1 MAFPVPEHLPRKQLP
16 TDVSSQILSRISD
29 ATNKS
34 LNAELAAEWVAELQL
49 NIRQTK
55 DRIYDRINEK
65 LPDFERQFESS
76 NSVQTRL
83 KDLSL
88 NVDKLT
94 ATVENPETGILPTLL
109 EFLEAHKRLQ
119 QRASDAR
126 VTFEAISYLS
136 ECRSRFES
144 LTALVHDGSLAEG
157 VRQRNELSS
166 FLNRAPE
173 ALANADVMA
182 DMKNQLRTLRDWIDE
197 QLSAAYYRSIRI
209 SSTELRISPS
219 VQVRRSQAIIS
230 LPDILE
236 SLSTMS
242 LDSYLRSLR
251 RDIVAHFIDFPSQQA
266 TSSTVSRNTDA
277 DGTPHVCFSLFPLP
291 PSAGFKRSIPAYFKS
306 LFDFLREHL
315 ISALPPLIR
324 DSFPRILYKPTAN
337 ALLSNVLVSSLP
349 SSLSELPQFLEL
361 IQDAVKF
368 EQEYFFREDSA
379 FDGLQGEGEIRT
391 WGRGVAGHYGRKRRI
406 DLLAE
411 TRKLILTSTNGEI
424 IRVEVTESSLSN
436 GNLPAPEVIP
446 VQGGIE
452 GREEVGWD
460 FDDDVPAAEA
470 DVPEI
475 DNPAEEITKQE
486 ERDTSGRDF
495 GDADAGASDQ
505 TKVEDDGLDDSDAW
519 GWGDDEETSTPA
531 TSENGNAGKP
541 SPASNGRQ
549 VDEPQREECA
559 RDTAWDTTW
568 DEPEPIPPSPPS
580 PAQPISSAKAPKVAK
595 GLEKLSA
602 KGKTRGLASPALS
615 SNPPSSTFSAT
626 SRFPSSISSITQPL
640 DSPSPRSSSSTTF
653 QSPQP
658 KPSHP
663 SVTPPKPPALSLP
676 EKPKQPETYLI
687 SSRITD
693 VIRLIS
699 NMLSEGRALSKSS
712 VFSDFPLSSPDSTS
726 NASTL
731 VLQSAPAAL
740 DLYRAVYPVVFA
752 MELSRSARALRFSND
767 CLYMHEEITKLVE
780 LEFRNGAVLAGS
792 AASVHEQMN
801 EALERLHAL
810 GAWWFD
816 EGIERECE
824 RVKQILSRAE
834 GFVELSQQDRFDEC
848 EAVMS
853 EILRGVRAATGEWKS
868 ILPRTKWLRAAGR
881 VVETALARVL
891 SDVLALPDI
900 PELDSRRLSELC
912 RILNALEGLFV
923 DVENPEA
930 PSMVL
935 DYVPSWLKYSYL
947 SELLEA
953 SIADISYLF
962 DEGALIDFSVDE
974 LVSLVRALFADTPLR
989 ANTIAKLQLGH
1000 PVSVG

>member
-29 ATNKS
+29 ATSKS

-55 DRIYDRINEK
+55 DRIYDRIHEK
-65 LPDFERQFESS
+65 LPDFERQLESS
-76 NSVQTRL
+76 KSVQTRL

-88 NVDKLT
+88 NVDQLT
-94 ATVENPETGILPTLL
+94 ETLENPETGVLPTLL
-109 EFLEAHKRLQ
+109 ESLEAHKKLQ

-126 VTFEAISYLS
+126 VTYEAISYLG

-144 LTALVHDGSLAEG
+144 LTTLVHDGSLADG

-173 ALANADVMA
+173 AVANADVMT
-182 DMKNQLRTLRDWIDE
+182 DMKNKLRTLRDWIDE
-197 QLSAAYYRSIRI
+197 QLSDAYYRSIRI
-209 SSTELRISPS
+209 SSTELRVSPS

-236 SLSTMS
+236 SLSAMS
-242 LDSYLRSLR
+242 LDSYLTSLR

-291 PSAGFKRSIPAYFKS
+291 PSAGFKKSIPTYFKS

-315 ISALPPLIR
+315 ISVLPPSIR
-324 DSFPRILYKPTAN
+324 NSFPRTLYKPAAN

-349 SSLSELPQFLEL
+349 SSLSELPRFLEL
-361 IQDAVKF
+361 VQDAVKF

-379 FDGLQGEGEIRT
+379 FDGLQGEGDIRT
-391 WGRGVAGHYGRKRRI
+391 WGRGIAGHYGRKRRI

-411 TRKLILTSTNGEI
+411 TRKLILTSSNDET

-446 VQGGIE
+446 VQGGVE
-452 GREEVGWD
+452 GGEEIGWD
-460 FDDDVPAAEA
+460 FDDDAPAAEA

-486 ERDTSGRDF
+486 ERDASGRDF
-495 GDADAGASDQ
+495 DDADAGASDQ

-531 TSENGNAGKP
+531 TSENGNAGK
-541 SPASNGRQ
+541 SGPATNGHQVNEPRQ
-549 VDEPQREECA
+549 EE
-559 RDTAWDTTW
+559 RPGDTAWDTAW
-568 DEPEPIPPSPPS
+568 DEPEPVPSSPPS
-580 PAQPISSAKAPKVAK
+580 PVQPISSAKAPKVAK

-602 KGKTRGLASPALS
+602 KSKTRGLASPALS
-615 SNPPSSTFSAT
+615 SNPPSSTFSAA
-626 SRFPSSISSITQPL
+626 SRFPSSISSSTQPL
-640 DSPSPRSSSSTTF
+640 NSPSPRSSSSTTF

-663 SVTPPKPPALSLP
+663 SVTPPKPPALSLLQ
-676 EKPKQPETYLI
+676 KPKQPETYLI

-699 NMLSEGRALSKSS
+699 KILSEGKALSKSS
-712 VFSDFPLSSPDSTS
+712 VLSDFPLSPPDSNS
-726 NASTL
+726 NASML
-731 VLQSAPAAL
+731 ILQAAPAAL

-752 MELSRSARALRFSND
+752 TELSRSARALRFSND
-767 CLYMHEEITKLVE
+767 CLYMHEEVTKLVE
-780 LEFRNGAVLAGS
+780 LEFQNGAVLAGS
-792 AASVHEQMN
+792 ATSVHDQVN

-810 GAWWFD
+810 GTWWFD

-853 EILRGVRAATGEWKS
+853 EVLRGVRATTGEWKS
-868 ILPRTKWLRAAGR
+868 ILPRTMWLRAAGR

-923 DVENPEA
+923 DVENPEV
-930 PSMVL
+930 PSMIL

-974 LVSLVRALFADTPLR
+974 LVRLVRALFADTPLR
-989 ANTIAKLQLGH
+989 ANTIAKLQRGH

>member
-1 MAFPVPEHLPRKQLP
+1 MAFPVPGHLPRKQVP
-16 TDVSSQILSRISD
+16 TDVSSNILSRISD

-34 LNAELAAEWVAELQL
+34 LNAEVAAEWVAELQL
-49 NIRQTK
+49 NIQQTK
-55 DRIYDRINEK
+55 DRIYDRIHEK
-65 LPDFERQFESS
+65 LPDFERQLESS
-76 NSVQTRL
+76 RLVQTRL

-88 NVDKLT
+88 NVDQLT
-94 ATVENPETGILPTLL
+94 ETLENPETGILPTLL
-109 EFLEAHKRLQ
+109 KSLEAHKKLQ

-126 VTFEAISYLS
+126 VTYEAVSYLS

-144 LTALVHDGSLAEG
+144 LTTLVHDGSLAEG

-166 FLNRAPE
+166 FLDRAPE
-173 ALANADVMA
+173 AVANADIMM

-197 QLSAAYYRSIRI
+197 QLSDTYYRSIRI
-209 SSTELRISPS
+209 SPTELRISPS
-219 VQVRRSQAIIS
+219 VQVRKSQAIIS

-236 SLSTMS
+236 SLSTQS
-242 LDSYLRSLR
+242 LDSYLTSLR
-251 RDIVAHFIDFPSQQA
+251 RDIVAHFIVFPSQQA
-266 TSSTVSRNTDA
+266 ASSTVSRNTDV
-277 DGTPHVCFSLFPLP
+277 DGTPHICFSLFPLP
-291 PSAGFKRSIPAYFKS
+291 PSPDFKKAIPAYFKS

-324 DSFPRILYKPTAN
+324 ESFPRTLYKPTAN
-337 ALLSNVLVSSLP
+337 ALLSNVLVSLLP
-349 SSLSELPQFLEL
+349 SSLSGLPPFLEL
-361 IQDAVKF
+361 VQDAVKF

-411 TRKLILTSTNGEI
+411 TRKVILTSTNGETV
-424 IRVEVTESSLSN
+424 RVEVSELSLSN
-436 GNLPAPEVIP
+436 DNLPAPEVIP

-452 GREEVGWD
+452 GGEETGWD
-460 FDDDVPAAEA
+460 FDDDAPAAGV

-475 DNPAEEITKQE
+475 DKPAEEMTKQT
-486 ERDTSGRDF
+486 ERDMSGRDF
-495 GDADAGASDQ
+495 DDADAGASDQ

-519 GWGDDEETSTPA
+519 GWGDDEESSTPA
-531 TSENGNAGKP
+531 TSENGNIGKSGP
-541 SPASNGRQ
+541 PTNGRQ
-549 VDEPQREECA
+549 VDEPRQEERA
-559 RDTAWDTTW
+559 EDSAWDTAW
-568 DEPEPIPPSPPS
+568 DEPEPVSSSPPS
-580 PAQPISSAKAPKVAK
+580 PVRPISSGKAPKVAK

-602 KGKTRGLASPALS
+602 KGKTKRLASPALS
-615 SNPPSSTFSAT
+615 SNPPSSTFSTT
-626 SRFPSSISSITQPL
+626 SRFPSSISSSTQPL
-640 DSPSPRSSSSTTF
+640 SSPSPQSSSSTTF
-653 QSPQP
+653 QSPHPQS
-658 KPSHP
+658 SHP
-663 SVTPPKPPALSLP
+663 SITPLKPPALSLP
-676 EKPKQPETYLI
+676 QKPKQPETYLI
-687 SSRITD
+687 SSRIQD
-693 VIRLIS
+693 LIRLIS
-699 NMLSEGRALSKSS
+699 NILSEGKALSKSS
-712 VFSDFPLSSPDSTS
+712 VFSDFPLAPPDSTS

-731 VLQSAPAAL
+731 VLQTAPAAL

-752 MELSRSARALRFSND
+752 TDLSWPARALRFSND
-767 CLYMHEEITKLVE
+767 CLYMHEEVTKLVE
-780 LEFRNGAVLAGS
+780 LEFQNGAVLAGS

-801 EALERLHAL
+801 EALEGLHAL

-824 RVKQILSRAE
+824 RVSQILSRAE

-853 EILRGVRAATGEWKS
+853 EVLWSARTGTGEWKS

-974 LVSLVRALFADTPLR
+974 LVRLVRALFADTPLR
-989 ANTIAKLQLGH
+989 TNTIAKLLRGH